1 MLTIKNLRYV
11 NNAQTFKLNDTSTR
25 LRLQASL
32 GSTVVD
38 FSEKDNLSVKIK
50 NASGYLMEVEPTVDS
65 NKTLSFNSSQLQELP
80 VGHYEIE
87 LWVDNQAGTS
97 IYPSKG
103 YLSFTI
109 NENSIGFNGE
119 AIPTITL
126 HDFEERIDKL
136 EKDLRAKADNGDF
149 DGEKGE
155 PGDKGDPGK
164 DATNNDPN
172 AVHVSGNQA
181 ISGVKNF
188 IDTPTINGNKVLDDS
203 LQIGGQNYI
212 ENSQP
217 TNDSGWVFSSYGTN
231 HYKVVDGQY
240 IEITRTGGSYHQ
252 INRQYQND
260 KDGWFSEIKPGDHFA
275 ISMDISMPTIPPL
288 DSNMYGNL
296 RLNAGDT
303 FNSNHAN
310 WNLKDIIKKANT
322 WYRVS
327 AVTDIPDNWE
337 TDFTK
342 ATRARFLIESSSGSN
357 TDVIRIRNIKLEKGN
372 KATDWSPAPEDI
384 GTSRPIMSGNYGLRV
399 TADGFQKT
407 TDGGA
412 TWTTADI

>member
-1 MLTIKNLRYV
+1 
-11 NNAQTFKLNDTSTR
+11 
-25 LRLQASL
+25 
-32 GSTVVD
+32 
-38 FSEKDNLSVKIK
+38 
-50 NASGYLMEVEPTVDS
+50 MEVVPVIDS
-65 NKTLSFNSSQLQELP
+65 DEFLSFSSSQLQELP
-80 VGHYEIE
+80 VGRYEIE
-87 LWVDNQAGTS
+87 LWVVNQAGTS
-97 IYPSKG
+97 IYPSQG

-126 HDFEERIDKL
+126 HEFEERIDKL

-203 LQIGGQNYI
+203 LQIGGRNLLLDSATQSSSAWAVKNDNNSGEKYLDSLSYKATSAWNAPKHSYSNLLNRGVI
-212 ENSQP
+212 DYDKDYTFSVMLKASNDLQSQGNLYFYLGASNKNNSQMIHVNDIP
-217 TNDSGWVFSSYGTN
+217 NHWIQVSVTFRLDKNSEKENDAISATMTTGCDSGYVL
-231 HYKVVDGQY
+231 
-240 IEITRTGGSYHQ
+240 I
-252 INRQYQND
+252 
-260 KDGWFSEIKPGDHFA
+260 
-275 ISMDISMPTIPPL
+275 
-288 DSNMYGNL
+288 
-296 RLNAGDT
+296 AG
-303 FNSNHAN
+303 
-310 WNLKDIIKKANT
+310 
-322 WYRVS
+322 Y
-327 AVTDIPDNWE
+327 
-337 TDFTK
+337 
-342 ATRARFLIESSSGSN
+342 
-357 TDVIRIRNIKLEKGN
+357 KLEQGT
-372 KATDWSPAPEDI
+372 KATDWTPAPEDI
-384 GTSRPIMSGNYGLRV
+384 GTSQPIMSGNYGLRV

>member
-1 MLTIKNLRYV
+1 
-11 NNAQTFKLNDTSTR
+11 
-25 LRLQASL
+25 
-32 GSTVVD
+32 
-38 FSEKDNLSVKIK
+38 
-50 NASGYLMEVEPTVDS
+50 MEVEPTVDS

-87 LWVDNQAGTS
+87 LWVVNQAGTS
-97 IYPSKG
+97 IYPSQG

-126 HDFEERIDKL
+126 HEFEERIDKL

-203 LQIGGQNYI
+203 LQIGGRNLLLDT
-212 ENSQP
+212 
-217 TNDSGWVFSSYGTN
+217 TNQRNTDYWQTTN
-231 HYKVVDGQY
+231 
-240 IEITRTGGSYHQ
+240 
-252 INRQYQND
+252 
-260 KDGWFSEIKPGDHFA
+260 
-275 ISMDISMPTIPPL
+275 
-288 DSNMYGNL
+288 
-296 RLNAGDT
+296 
-303 FNSNHAN
+303 
-310 WNLKDIIKKANT
+310 
-322 WYRVS
+322 
-327 AVTDIPDNWE
+327 
-337 TDFTK
+337 
-342 ATRARFLIESSSGSN
+342 SN
-357 TDVIRIRNIKLEKGN
+357 TDTTKFYNGSNITVRSIAWSNVRYRLSNLVERGVVNTTDYFTFSMLVKGDDDFEAAPNTAIRFYCSVSDTNPDVVKDISTFVSKTEWKRISATFKFINLETISDNGYGESIRFELLKNLVKGNILFTQPTLVRGN
-372 KATDWSPAPEDI
+372 KATDWTPAPEDI
-384 GTSRPIMSGNYGLRV
+384 GTSQPIMSGNYGLRV

>member
-1 MLTIKNLRYV
+1 M

-87 LWVDNQAGTS
+87 LWVVNQAGTS

-203 LQIGGQNYI
+203 LQIGGRNLIIASDLVNGWIDDSGKASGGGSNPFTTAIIDTGSNQDMTITKAGKVVVIGEYDTDKKFIKKNRI
-212 ENSQP
+212 ENP
-217 TNDSGWVFSSYGTN
+217 DMYYTFKTGKETKYIRVTFRFDKKDYGAP
-231 HYKVVDGQY
+231 YKV
-240 IEITRTGGSYHQ
+240 
-252 INRQYQND
+252 
-260 KDGWFSEIKPGDHFA
+260 
-275 ISMDISMPTIPPL
+275 
-288 DSNMYGNL
+288 
-296 RLNAGDT
+296 
-303 FNSNHAN
+303 
-310 WNLKDIIKKANT
+310 
-322 WYRVS
+322 
-327 AVTDIPDNWE
+327 
-337 TDFTK
+337 
-342 ATRARFLIESSSGSN
+342 
-357 TDVIRIRNIKLEKGN
+357 EKGT

-384 GTSRPIMSGNYGLRV
+384 GTSQPIMSGNYGLRV

>member
-1 MLTIKNLRYV
+1 MTIKNLRYV

-87 LWVDNQAGTS
+87 LWVVNQAGTS
-97 IYPSKG
+97 IYPSQG

-126 HDFEERIDKL
+126 HEFEERIDKL

-203 LQIGGQNYI
+203 LQIGGRNLLIGTSNEWQSKSESN
-212 ENSQP
+212 
-217 TNDSGWVFSSYGTN
+217 SGWGTVLV
-231 HYKVVDGQY
+231 HDVTKLVEVGKTYVYQLYKGKSTHSGHLLVVCFDKK
-240 IEITRTGGSYHQ
+240 GGSIIGTFYSAGAT
-252 INRQYQND
+252 NYSYV
-260 KDGWFSEIKPGDHFA
+260 G
-275 ISMDISMPTIPPL
+275 
-288 DSNMYGNL
+288 
-296 RLNAGDT
+296 RLIDT
-303 FNSNHAN
+303 FTVPEGTGYVEIRGFVYEQAYPGYNSLQ
-310 WNLKDIIKKANT
+310 WKQ
-322 WYRVS
+322 
-327 AVTDIPDNWE
+327 E
-337 TDFTK
+337 
-342 ATRARFLIESSSGSN
+342 
-357 TDVIRIRNIKLEKGN
+357 KLEIGS
-372 KATDWSPAPEDI
+372 KATDWTPAPEDI
-384 GTSRPIMSGNYGLRV
+384 GTSQPIMSGNYGLRV